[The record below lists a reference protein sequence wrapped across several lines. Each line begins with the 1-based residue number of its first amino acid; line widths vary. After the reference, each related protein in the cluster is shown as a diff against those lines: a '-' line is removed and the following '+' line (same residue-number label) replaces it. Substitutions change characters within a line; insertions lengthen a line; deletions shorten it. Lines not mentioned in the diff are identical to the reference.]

1 LEVNLAVHHINISL
15 LFSVSLQVKE
25 NRVIEELADWLVI
38 VLKIEESVNESQT
51 EHLWVEKLFDLTC
64 VLAWHFAVRGVTLE

>member
-1 LEVNLAVHHINISL
+1 MEVNLAVHHINIGL

-51 EHLWVEKLFDLTC
+51 EHLGVEKLFNLTR
-64 VLAWHFAVRGVTLE
+64 VLAWHFAVRGVALE